1 MITEPT
7 VFVVDDDAAM
17 RSSVRWLVE
26 SGGLRV
32 EEFSS
37 AREFLDQ
44 GDLNRAGCLVL
55 DIRMPGKNGLEL
67 QAELGDRD
75 CHLPV
80 LVVTGYADVPSV
92 VRAMK
97 SGAIDVL
104 QKPCS
109 DNELMDRI
117 RQAIDLDAKR
127 RENRQQRTAFRQ
139 RLATL
144 TTREHE
150 VLNLVVVGR
159 SSKWV
164 AQSLQISEK
173 TVEVH
178 RSHILKKLEV
188 GGVAE
193 LVRLVTLSEQ
203 SEHELAGPAAR

>member
-1 MITEPT
+1 MTTEPT

-17 RSSVRWLVE
+17 RSSLRWLVE
-26 SGGLRV
+26 SVGLRV

-55 DIRMPGKNGLEL
+55 DIRMPETNGLEL

-97 SGAIDVL
+97 VGAIDVL

-109 DNELMDRI
+109 DKDLMERI
-117 RQAIDLDAKR
+117 QQAIDLDAKR
-127 RENRQQRTAFRQ
+127 RETRQQRTAFRQ

-144 TTREHE
+144 TARERE
-150 VLNLVVVGR
+150 VLDLVVVGR

-193 LVRLVTLSEQ
+193 LVRLVTLTEQ
-203 SEHELAGPAAR
+203 SEHELAGRAAR